1 MSLCPGCGLAAADGD
16 VVTIDEKVWHLA
28 CVTAQDPE
36 ARRDPRS
43 SAPDHMRATEEKLEK
58 EIARMKD
65 MASQLQLVAD
75 KAKTVPS
82 KRILSRT
89 PESR

>member
-1 MSLCPGCGLAAADGD
+1 MSLCPGCGLSAGD
-16 VVTIDEKVWHLA
+16 VNVVTIDQQVWHFA
-28 CVTAQDPE
+28 CATAQDPE
-36 ARRDPRS
+36 VKRDSRS
-43 SAPDHMRATEEKLEK
+43 NAPDHMRATEEKLEK

-89 PESR
+89 PDSR